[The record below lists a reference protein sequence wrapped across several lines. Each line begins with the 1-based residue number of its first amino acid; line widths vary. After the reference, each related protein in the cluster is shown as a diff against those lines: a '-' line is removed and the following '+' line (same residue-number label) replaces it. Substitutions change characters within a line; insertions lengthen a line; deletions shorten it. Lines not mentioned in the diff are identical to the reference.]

1 MPKVDNAIIMAA
13 GTSSR
18 FAPLSYEKP
27 KALIEVKGEILIE
40 RQIRQILDAGVPEV
54 CVVTGYKAEQ
64 FSYLEKRF
72 GVKLLHNP
80 DYLTRNNNA
89 SVWAA
94 RETLRNSYLCSADNY
109 FSRSPFEAWV
119 DEAYYAAVYA
129 AGETREWC
137 MEEDEAGFIS
147 KVTVGGANAW
157 VMLGHTFWSER
168 FSRSF
173 LRILEEEYDRPETA
187 GKLWE
192 TIFMAHLDE
201 LKMRIRRYPP
211 DEIFEFDTLDELR
224 DFDESYRSCSRS
236 ALLKRAAG
244 DLGVPESELKE
255 IRSLPGK
262 NTAAAG
268 FSFDCKGKRYRFLY
282 ETGTLQLDNERL

>member
-1 MPKVDNAIIMAA
+1 MPKVDNAVIMAA

-18 FAPLSYEKP
+18 FAPLSYERP

-40 RQIRQILDAGVPEV
+40 RQIRQILDAGVPQV

-64 FSYLEKRF
+64 FDYLRRKF
-72 GVKLLHNP
+72 GVILLHNP

-94 RETLRNSYLCSADNY
+94 REYLRSSYLCSADNY
-109 FSRSPFEAWV
+109 FSRSPFEAQV

-137 MEEDEAGFIS
+137 LEEDEAGYIS
-147 KVTVGGANAW
+147 KVTVGGADAW
-157 VMLGHTFWSER
+157 VMLGHTFWTAD
-168 FSRSF
+168 FSRLF

-192 TIFMAHLDE
+192 NVFLAHLDE

-224 DFDESYRSCSRS
+224 DFDESYRSCCRS
-236 ALLKRAAG
+236 ALLKRVAEE
-244 DLGVPESELKE
+244 LGVPEAALTE
-255 IRSLPGK
+255 IRALPGRD
-262 NTAAAG
+262 AAALG
-268 FSFDCKGKRYRFLY
+268 FRFRCGDRLY
-282 ETGTLQLDNERL
+282 GFAYDKQRLVSLSEDE